1 MNDKRLI
8 ESKLEFLEEMSN
20 RFPTRDDAATEIIN
34 LSSILALPRS
44 IEHFMSDLH
53 GQADAFNHI
62 LNNASGG
69 IRFRIGQLFDNVLT
83 KEEED
88 ELATLIYYPREKMNL
103 VLNSVYNKDNWYRE
117 NLLRIIE
124 VAKKFSSRY
133 TRSKVRKIYIH
144 SKLSYI
150 IDEVLNNKIEEE
162 NKNKYYNAIIDTII
176 KLGYADK
183 LIIEL
188 SSVIKQLAVDEL
200 HIVGDIYDR
209 GPEPH
214 KIMDLLEKYHTV
226 DIEWG
231 NHDIL
236 WIGATLGSDICVSGV
251 ITNSVRHNNLSIL
264 EDTYGIN
271 LRQLANFAENTYD
284 DALIWRPRKTSY
296 EDYHNDL
303 AVRQAARIHKA
314 ISVIMYKLE
323 GNLALIH
330 PEYDMSHRRLLD
342 KINYQNSTINIDG
355 NIYKLEDIK
364 FPTIDKNNPYALTD
378 EEEKIISNLTKS
390 FLNSEALQ
398 RHIAVFINKGSM
410 YKIENNNLMYHALV
424 PLCSDGS
431 LKKVNI
437 GNISLSGK
445 RLFDYIDA
453 MVRKLYYNKQN
464 NSQYDLDLMWY
475 LWCGADSPFFGK
487 DKMTTFERV
496 LIKDKDSHKERRN
509 YYYTYQE
516 NRKVME
522 NIMINFGIKDVS
534 NAHIINGHIPVEKIN
549 GESPL
554 KADDAVIVIDGG
566 FSKAYQKTTGIAGY
580 TLVSGS
586 TGMRIIAHEPFSS
599 LAMAIKNNEDIHSS
613 IDIQKSMS
621 KRITIADV
629 DKGKEIKQQIN
640 NLLLLI
646 EAYDKGI
653 IKENKEYKYI
663 KVLTKNK

>member
-133 TRSKVRKIYIH
+133 TRSKVRKIYID

-296 EDYHNDL
+296 EDYYNDL

>member
-133 TRSKVRKIYIH
+133 TRSKVRKIYID

-284 DALIWRPRKTSY
+284 DALVWRPRKTSC

-437 GNISLSGK
+437 GNVSLSGK

>member
-133 TRSKVRKIYIH
+133 TRSKVRKIYID

-296 EDYHNDL
+296 EDYYNDL

-437 GNISLSGK
+437 GNVSLSGK

-646 EAYDKGI
+646 EAYGKGI

>member
-1 MNDKRLI
+1 MKDKRLI
-8 ESKLEFLEEMSN
+8 ESKLEFLAEMAN

-103 VLNSVYNKDNWYRE
+103 ILDDIKDKDKWYRE

-133 TRSKVRKIYIH
+133 TRSKVRKVYSD

-162 NKNKYYNAIIDTII
+162 NKDKYYNAIIDTII

-188 SSVIKQLAVDEL
+188 SSIIKQLAVDEL

-236 WIGATLGSDICVSGV
+236 WMGATLGSNICVSGV

-284 DALIWRPRKTSY
+284 DTLVWRPRKTSS
-296 EDYHNDL
+296 EDYYNNL

-323 GNLALIH
+323 GNLALMH
-330 PEYDMSHRRLLD
+330 PEYDMGHRRLLD
-342 KINYQNSTINIDG
+342 KIDYQNSTINIDG
-355 NIYKLEDIK
+355 NIYKLEDSN
-364 FPTIDKNNPYALTD
+364 FPTIDKNNPYALTC
-378 EEEKIISNLTKS
+378 EEEKIINDLTKS

-431 LKKVNI
+431 LKKVDI
-437 GNISLSGK
+437 GNVKLSGR

-453 MVRKLYYNKQN
+453 MVRRLYYNKQN

-487 DKMTTFERV
+487 DKMTTLERV
-496 LIKDKDSHKERRN
+496 LIKDKTSHKEKRN

-516 NRKVME
+516 NREVME
-522 NIMINFGIKDVS
+522 NIMRNFGIEDVS

-599 LAMAIKNNEDIHSS
+599 LDMAIKNNEDIHSS
-613 IDIQKSMS
+613 IDIQKSIS

-646 EAYDKGI
+646 KAYDMGI
-653 IKENKEYKYI
+653 IKENKEYKYV
-663 KVLTKNK
+663 KVLTRK

>member
-133 TRSKVRKIYIH
+133 TRSKVRKIYID

-296 EDYHNDL
+296 EDYYNDL

-437 GNISLSGK
+437 GNVSLSGK